1 MFWIILAETSETPL
15 YSINVFDA
23 VFELETLDQGAE
35 NDIFSRTKFANHRDC
50 HLSFA
55 RVTVNELSRGRPL
68 KLERILQVRHL
79 LIELLLQ
86 NKRIQRREL
95 RSVIILGGHR
105 LMKRIFK
112 LLQLGELVLN
122 MVDSGVAD
130 FSLSKRLLLS
140 QVPQQ
145 IWFDL
150 LAEL

>member
-15 YSINVFDA
+15 DSINVFDA

-55 RVTVNELSRGRPL
+55 RVAVNELSRGRPL
-68 KLERILQVRHL
+68 KLQRILQVRHL

-86 NKRIQRREL
+86 HKRIQRREL
-95 RSVIILGGHR
+95 RSVIIFGRHR
-105 LMKRIFK
+105 LMKRVFK
-112 LLQLGELVLN
+112 LLQLGELVLD
-122 MVDSGVAD
+122 MVDSGVTD
-130 FSLSKRLLLS
+130 FGLSKRLFLS

-145 IWFDL
+145 IWFNL
-150 LAEL
+150 VGEL